1 MPMITLL
8 TFPAGLHEPSLS
20 PFCAKMIYLLNMSGQ
35 AWTHK
40 TVSNPSRMPHGKLPV
55 AIWDDETIADSHLI
69 QAALERAGA
78 DFYPDCSPE
87 ARAKG
92 QAIMRMIE
100 DWPYHA
106 LVYDRWVH
114 EDGWAIFRAAFFSG
128 MPSMLR
134 NPVGDMIRK
143 SVRRG
148 LERHGIARCTDAER
162 MALVGRDLAA
172 LAEFLGERPFVLGDT
187 ATAVDA
193 ACLAVLGA
201 IRNLPMETPLRHR
214 IRSDKRIMLYLDR
227 CDQAFISAY
236 A

>member
-1 MPMITLL
+1 MITLL

-20 PFCAKMIYLLNMSGQ
+20 PFCSKTIHLLNMSGQ
-35 AWTHK
+35 PWQRK
-40 TVSNPSRMPHGKLPV
+40 DVSNPSRMPHGKLPV
-55 AIWDDETIADSHLI
+55 LQWNNETIADSHLI

-78 DFYPDCSPE
+78 DFYATCAFED
-87 ARAKG
+87 RAKG
-92 QAIMRMIE
+92 QAIMRLIE

-106 LVYDRWVH
+106 LVHDRWVH
-114 EDGWAIFRAAFFSG
+114 DDGWAIFRAAFFG
-128 MPSMLR
+128 EMPAVMR
-134 NPVGDMIRK
+134 APVGEMIRK

-148 LERHGIARCTDAER
+148 LERHGIARCTEAER
-162 MALVGRDLAA
+162 LALVERDLSA
-172 LAEFLGERPFVLGDT
+172 LAEFLGDRPYVLGDT
-187 ATAVDA
+187 PTAADA

-227 CDQAFISAY
+227 CGQAFTFAY